1 MAKRKLKLVF
11 PPELIRE
18 PIIYHLGEQFNVVT
32 NILRANV
39 EIDKGWVILELEGDG
54 EALDLA
60 VSWLTAKGVS
70 VKPADAA
77 SLSDA

>member
-1 MAKRKLKLVF
+1 MAKRRLKLVF

-18 PIIYHLGEQFNVVT
+18 PVIYHLGEQFNVVT

-39 EIDKGWVILELEGDG
+39 EMDKGWVILELDGDG
-54 EALDLA
+54 EELDLA